1 MRWTTLLPHLA
12 GLRVRQTT
20 LSASMLDLDLEPLA
34 ATARCP
40 SCHRRSRHV
49 HSRYVRHITD
59 QPIGGHRVLFHLHV
73 RRFRCRTATCL
84 RRTFAE
90 QVPPLAARYARRSV
104 PLQAFLADL
113 GLTLG
118 GRPGMRFARR
128 CGGTISRMTLL
139 RLVRALPEPPISTPS
154 VLGVDDFALRRGHHY
169 GTILIDLERH
179 RVIDLLPERTADA
192 FATWLDAHSQPKLVC
207 RDRGGDYASGARQG
221 APDAIQIADRFHL
234 SRNSSDVLERI
245 LVRHP
250 IALRAAVTQVTT
262 PTSDRWSSPVSRA
275 ASPPANPRR
284 DRRLARYQQVIAL
297 HHQGWSLTAISLHL
311 QVARP
316 TVRKYVNAGTFPEW
330 PARRTKLSA
339 GTAHATYL
347 QERWAAGCRDSTV
360 LWQELRARGFT
371 GSVRMV
377 QRLVAGWRVEPARRG
392 RAAHIAGPTPAP
404 APPQLR
410 PPSPRQ
416 AVWLLL
422 RPCERLE
429 PAQQTM
435 RVKLLSAAPEVYEA
449 LTLLEEFRRLVRE
462 RDGAAWAEWLHAA
475 ETSPIRELRG
485 FAAKLRQDQAAIEA
499 ALAHRWSSGQVEGQV
514 TRTKLVKR
522 QMFGR
527 AKFDLLRKRVLL
539 AS

>member
-1 MRWTTLLPHLA
+1 MRWTALLPYLV
-12 GLRVRQTT
+12 GLRVLRVAFS
-20 LSASMLDLDLEPLA
+20 SAVLALDVEPTA

-40 SCHRRSRHV
+40 SCQRRSRHV

-59 QPIGGHRVLFHLHV
+59 QPIGGRRVLFHLSV
-73 RRFRCRTATCL
+73 RRFRCRTAACP

-90 QVPPLAARYARRSV
+90 QVPRLAARYARRSV

-118 GRPGMRFARR
+118 GRPGMRFAARR
-128 CGGTISRMTLL
+128 VGAISRMTLL
-139 RLVRALPEPPISTPS
+139 RLVRALPEPPVATPS

-169 GTILIDLERH
+169 GTILADLEGH

-192 FATWLDAHSQPKLVC
+192 FAAWLDAHGQPHLIC
-207 RDRGGDYASGARQG
+207 RDRGGDYASGARRA

-234 SRNSSDVLERI
+234 ARNSGEVLERL

-250 IALRAAVTQVTT
+250 AALRAAVAEAAPT
-262 PTSDRWSSPVSRA
+262 PDHRPSPVSRA
-275 ASPPANPRR
+275 AVPPANPRR
-284 DRRLARYQQVIAL
+284 DRRLARYRQVIAL
-297 HHQGWSLTAISLHL
+297 HQQGWSLTSISTHL
-311 QVARP
+311 RVSRP

-339 GTAHATYL
+339 GTAPATYL
-347 QERWAAGCRDSTV
+347 QARWNAGCRDATV

-371 GSVRMV
+371 GSLRMV

-392 RAAHIAGPTPAP
+392 RAAHIPGPTPVP
-404 APPQLR
+404 APPCLR
-410 PPSPRQ
+410 PPSPHQ

-422 RPCERLE
+422 RPIAALEPTQQVMRERLL
-429 PAQQTM
+429 A
-435 RVKLLSAAPEVYEA
+435 AAPEVRAA

-462 RDGAAWAEWLHAA
+462 RDGAAWAGWLWAA
-475 ETSPIRELRG
+475 ETSPIRELRS
-485 FAAKLRQDQAAIEA
+485 FAAKLRADTAAIEA
-499 ALAHRWSSGQVEGQV
+499 ALAHSWSSGQVEGQV
-514 TRTKLVKR
+514 TKTKLVKR
-522 QMFGR
+522 QMYGR